1 MRFGCS
7 KRHSRAISAST
18 WRMSAWRRFTAPTR
32 CGARASRKRGA
43 PSRRIRMTP
52 PPSGNWASF
61 STKRVRP
68 PQPPPRCGRRPM
80 PIRATRARCTTSAS
94 SSTSWPS
101 PPRPAR
107 RWVVSSPSR
116 RLPGTNTSLPTRSN
130 GWRRC
135 RHSPAW
141 EEGGAMYRF
150 VVVVIVLGLG
160 MGAGTARAQFRL
172 PMKLE
177 ELERRMHADSND
189 PAAHFNVALA
199 YWNAKRWQDTDKALR
214 TAIMLDPRFAPAYVA
229 LAYLP
234 FAQRSSL
241 WDEVRENRVPDEWKA
256 RIDESDQFF
265 RHAYMIDPFVE
276 LRSGDVVQ
284 ERSSAYL
291 DELEMFFGEYVRDYF
306 DGIDQYFQAKYQ
318 DSYDRLTRVINY
330 LDGDRH
336 PDRVPNNVFWWHG
349 LASARVEKWPDAIA
363 DFDRLADMYETA
375 QMFPQAIK
383 SRQNAVNAN
392 PDDESLLLDLGKT
405 LAVAGQPQE
414 AVKTLRQAASVNP
427 RDPRPSFYLGI
438 VLEQMGQKDDARAAF
453 SQFTSLAPSRYD
465 RQISIAKQHL
475 AALQ

>member
-1 MRFGCS
+1 MPFGCS

-18 WRMSAWRRFTAPTR
+18 WRMSAWRRSIAPTR

-94 SSTSWPS
+94 CSTSWPS

-214 TAIMLDPRFAPAYVA
+214 TAIMLDPRFAPAYV
-229 LAYLP
+229 
-234 FAQRSSL
+234 
-241 WDEVRENRVPDEWKA
+241 
-256 RIDESDQFF
+256 
-265 RHAYMIDPFVE
+265 
-276 LRSGDVVQ
+276 
-284 ERSSAYL
+284 

-363 DFDRLADMYETA
+363 DFDRLVDRSLAPTKRDSLVHFPLRTNEFRYILAYVKQRSGAVNEAIDLYREALTNDIGLYMAHVRLADMYETA

>member
-1 MRFGCS
+1 
-7 KRHSRAISAST
+7 
-18 WRMSAWRRFTAPTR
+18 
-32 CGARASRKRGA
+32 
-43 PSRRIRMTP
+43 
-52 PPSGNWASF
+52 
-61 STKRVRP
+61 
-68 PQPPPRCGRRPM
+68 
-80 PIRATRARCTTSAS
+80 
-94 SSTSWPS
+94 
-101 PPRPAR
+101 
-107 RWVVSSPSR
+107 
-116 RLPGTNTSLPTRSN
+116 
-130 GWRRC
+130 
-135 RHSPAW
+135 
-141 EEGGAMYRF
+141 MYRF

-256 RIDESDQFF
+256 RMEESDQFF

-363 DFDRLADMYETA
+363 DFDRLVDRSLAPTKRDSLVHFPLRTNEFRYILAYVKQRSGAVNEAIDLYREALTNDIGLYMAHVRLADMYETA